1 MSLSYSSDCSD
12 LSDGETSYSLEDLQ
26 KMGII
31 ENKVA
36 EWIKENPLTEDDALL
51 CLEYCDQNIGNRG
64 NEIQAALTGNGN
76 GGTLVTSTVFKFPTR
91 NDVYFARKRIMET
104 HTWAFYNPFG
114 ITVSG
119 HLFNQPGQWVPLP
132 QAQTIGT
139 KVIQFLSDSKFTL
152 ENFEFF
158 MF

>member
-1 MSLSYSSDCSD
+1 MSLSDSSNCSD

-31 ENKVA
+31 DNKVA
-36 EWIKENPLTEDDALL
+36 EWIKENPLTPDETLL
-51 CLEYCDQNIGNRG
+51 CLEYCDQNISNRR

-76 GGTLVTSTVFKFPTR
+76 GGTPVTSTVFKFPTR
-91 NDVYFARKRIMET
+91 NDVYFARERMMET
-104 HTWAFYNPFG
+104 HTWAFYNPF
-114 ITVSG
+114 TVAVSG

-139 KVIQFLSDSKFTL
+139 KVILFLSNSTFTL
-152 ENFEFF
+152 EFFEFF